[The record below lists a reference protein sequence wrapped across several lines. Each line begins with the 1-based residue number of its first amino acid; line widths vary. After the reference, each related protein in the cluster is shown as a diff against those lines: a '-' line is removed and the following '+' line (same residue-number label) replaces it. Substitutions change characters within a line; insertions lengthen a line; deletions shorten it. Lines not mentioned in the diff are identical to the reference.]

1 MPCNF
6 DPGTVNAAVAA
17 AESDLKPDVIRLRW
31 HYGSDSCGKD
41 ALFFRVVLSDDA
53 AANRRR
59 EVVNSVM
66 RRLGGYSLGL
76 GLGLFGYI
84 NVRSESECQK
94 ANEAEWMAY

>member
-1 MPCNF
+1 MPCYF
-6 DPGTVNAAVAA
+6 DPGAVNAAVVA
-17 AESDLKPDVIRLRW
+17 AESDLAPDVVRIW
-31 HYGSDSCGKD
+31 WDYGSDWCGKD

-66 RRLGGYSLGL
+66 RRLGGHSLGL

-84 NVRSESECQK
+84 SVRSESECQEL
-94 ANEAEWMAY
+94 NEAGWMAT